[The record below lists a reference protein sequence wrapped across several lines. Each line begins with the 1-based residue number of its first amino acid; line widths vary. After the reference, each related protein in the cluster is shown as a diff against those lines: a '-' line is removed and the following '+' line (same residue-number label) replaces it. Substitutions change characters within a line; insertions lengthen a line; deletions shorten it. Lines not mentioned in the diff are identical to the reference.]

1 MSINEMMS
9 KLVITN
15 NNDPFVND
23 NTLMKELFE
32 NNLDVYDEKD
42 YYLEL
47 GIPNLYCKK
56 YFDDEDFIYAKLKLS
71 NAEDINLN
79 VIEYITTMGIMIDFS
94 ENTLDT
100 HKIYAKVLCL
110 YQYANSYFT
119 SLSSMRPVE
128 RIKHMPADMLSWID
142 NIVGTMKYIL
152 DNTLFNYS
160 TENGNKNGNKN
171 NNIEEEHFNELIYG
185 LKLTVCHLKM
195 ILNHYRIL
203 NIHIYNMEDKHIKK
217 MFKVLNNMC
226 IIVIYLRDVL

>member
-1 MSINEMMS
+1 MDINEMMS
-9 KLVITN
+9 KLVVVDDKN
-15 NNDPFVND
+15 NPFANDT
-23 NTLMKELFE
+23 TLMKELFE

-47 GIPNLYCKK
+47 GVPNLYCKK
-56 YFDDEDFIYAKLKLS
+56 YFDDEDFIYAKIKLS
-71 NAEDINLN
+71 DAEDINLN
-79 VIEYITTMGIMIDFS
+79 VIDYITTMGIMIDFS

-100 HKIYAKVLCL
+100 HKIYAKTLCL

-119 SLSSMRPVE
+119 SLSNMRPVE
-128 RIKHMPADMLSWID
+128 RIKHIPADMLSWID

-152 DNTLFNYS
+152 DNNLFNYS
-160 TENGNKNGNKN
+160 KENGNKN
-171 NNIEEEHFNELIYG
+171 NNIEEEYFNELIYG

-203 NIHIYNMEDKHIKK
+203 RIHVYNMEEKHIKK

-226 IIVIYLRDVL
+226 IIIIYLRNVL